1 MRRILRHLVLSASVG
16 ASFAAAG
23 SAHGADVG
31 VGMVAG
37 QAPGISVQL
46 RQTEQVALHATT
58 RYGAGAAGFGVD
70 YQRFLHPSFARG
82 RGFRTGLYAGA
93 GIAGA
98 ARRDRAESKEAAE
111 DYHLRLPVGAQLTVP
126 ELSFSLFTE
135 VAAAIGPLPET
146 AARMGAAV
154 GARAEF

>member
-1 MRRILRHLVLSASVG
+1 MRRILCHLVVSAPLW
-16 ASFAAAG
+16 AAG
-23 SAHGADVG
+23 SALAADVG
-31 VGMVAG
+31 VGLVAG

-46 RQTEQVALHATT
+46 RQTEHAALHVTT
-58 RYGAGAAGFGVD
+58 RYGAGAAGFGID
-70 YQRFLHPSFARG
+70 YQRFLHPAFVRG

-93 GIAGA
+93 GITGD
-98 ARRDRAESKEAAE
+98 ARRDRADSKEAAE
-111 DYHLRLPVGAQLTVP
+111 DYRLRLPVGVQLTVP